1 MSDKFKFRINERQS
15 VYNIFDGYLSYN
27 QIAESID
34 RIESIIQDRGNSIQ
48 DGWID
53 VEEKMPLEHGYYY
66 VYYSN
71 EMDNGTIIALFRGSD
86 FFHGSIYPMTDVQ
99 FWQPLPSPP
108 KQPKK

>member
-1 MSDKFKFRINERQS
+1 MSDKFKFSEEDRIEIENLAYD
-15 VYNIFDGYLSYN
+15 VYNLGSDNI
-27 QIAESID
+27 ID

-86 FFHGSIYPMTDVQ
+86 FFHGSIYPMADVK